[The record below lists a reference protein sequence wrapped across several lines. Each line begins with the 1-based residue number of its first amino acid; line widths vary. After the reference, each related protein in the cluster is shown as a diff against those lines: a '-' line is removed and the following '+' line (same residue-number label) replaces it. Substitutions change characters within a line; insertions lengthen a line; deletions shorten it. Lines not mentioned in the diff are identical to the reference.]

1 MKFSDIKN
9 KSVAELN
16 RELIQLRANLR
27 DRRFKVAQGQH
38 KDVREIRELKTDIA
52 RILTHLKALTISST
66 K

>member
-27 DRRFKVAQGQH
+27 DRRFKVVQGQH